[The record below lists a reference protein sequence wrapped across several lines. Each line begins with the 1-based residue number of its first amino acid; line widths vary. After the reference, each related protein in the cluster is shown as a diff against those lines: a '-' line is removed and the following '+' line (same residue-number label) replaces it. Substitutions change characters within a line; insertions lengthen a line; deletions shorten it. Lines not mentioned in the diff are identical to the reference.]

1 MVIITL
7 VRSRSPKLFTR
18 YPEKVLVPNGGAFVF
33 HRDSL
38 TGGLKS
44 LMTPRGHVHG
54 LASRNMLGY
63 KSVSYLP
70 PWSRAARYEL
80 HFDFAGRLTARIRPP
95 FDKVVYL
102 YEGQRLKA
110 VYGGAESV
118 SYDYYPTSGLPRQVE
133 VANSETGFR
142 MLAEHK
148 YHIGLLKESRMTYFD
163 DNMDR
168 IVLNYQYDGSARVA
182 GIKIRIGKTDP
193 RPAANA
199 VTQFF
204 HPFKYDS
211 ASGQLEAFED
221 MKVGNLESYLEPHL
235 ES

>member
-1 MVIITL
+1 M
-7 VRSRSPKLFTR
+7 
-18 YPEKVLVPNGGAFVF
+18 LVPNGGAFVF
-33 HRDSL
+33 HRDSAS
-38 TGGLKS
+38 GGLKS

-54 LASRNMLGY
+54 LSSRNMLGY
-63 KSVSYLP
+63 KSVSYMP
-70 PWSRAARYEL
+70 PWSRARYEL
-80 HFDFAGRLTARIRPP
+80 QFDFAGRLTARIRPP

-102 YEGQRLKA
+102 HEGQRLKA

-148 YHIGLLKESRMTYFD
+148 YHIGLLKESRLTHFD

-168 IVLNYQYDGSARVA
+168 IVLNYQYDGSARIA

-221 MKVGNLESYLEPHL
+221 MKVVNPIENLENVENLT
-235 ES
+235 